1 MHAPF
6 EVTPA
11 GFRLHGE
18 PFRILSGAL
27 HYFRVHPDQ
36 WRHRLR
42 MLRAM
47 GLNTVETYV
56 PWNLHEPRRGDY
68 RFGARGQAG
77 TVHDFT
83 DLEAF
88 LRVAHEEGLY
98 AIVRPGPY
106 ICAEWDNG
114 GLPGWLTGSLPPRRL
129 RTADPAYLAEVDRW
143 FGVLIPKVAA
153 HQVTRGGNVLM
164 VQVEN
169 EYGSFGS
176 DLAYLEHLAENLRQN
191 GVDVPLFTSDGP
203 EDHMLTG
210 GSVPGLLAT
219 VNFGS
224 KPDEAFAKLAEHR
237 PADPPMCMEFW
248 CGWFDHWRR
257 DRVVRDPSDAAKD
270 LEAMLAAGA
279 SVNIYMAHGGTNFG
293 TTAGANLAS
302 PTLDGDY
309 RPTVTSYDYDAPI
322 DEAGRA
328 TAKFWAFREVLSAYR
343 NAADGPLPEPPAA
356 PPVQALAS
364 VSLAQVVRLEHVFD
378 DLAGPVTAAPMPPTL
393 EELGV
398 EHGLVRYTARIG
410 GPRQAYQLSVDGLA
424 DRAHLRVDG
433 ALVAVLDRD
442 VPHDLAVAAGPQGV
456 ELELLVE
463 SMGRANYG
471 PLVGERKG
479 ITGGVLHER
488 QYVHGFTARA
498 LALDGPM
505 PAVPWDRAAG
515 PGAPLGDGP
524 VFRRG
529 TVAVAD
535 PADAWLAVPDG
546 GKGYLWLNG
555 FLLGRYWSAGPQRA
569 LYAPAPLWRTGGNEL
584 VLLELDRPRVA
595 AAEIRDAPDLG

>member
-1 MHAPF
+1 MHEPTTAAF
-6 EVTPA
+6 AVTPA

-56 PWNLHEPRRGDY
+56 PWNLHEPRRGEY
-68 RFGARGQAG
+68 HFGGAD
-77 TVHDFT
+77 TVHGFT
-83 DLEAF
+83 DIEAF
-88 LRVAHEEGLY
+88 LRLAAEEGLY

-114 GLPGWLTGSLPPRRL
+114 GLPGWLTGSLPPRRI
-129 RTADPAYLAEVDRW
+129 RCADPAYLAEVDRW
-143 FGVLIPKVAA
+143 FGVLIPRIAQ

-176 DLAYLEHLAENLRQN
+176 DRAHLQHLADTLRSN

-224 KPDEAFAKLAEHR
+224 KPQEAFAKLAAHR
-237 PADPPMCMEFW
+237 PDDPPMCMEFW

-257 DRVVRDPSDAAKD
+257 DHVVRDPADAAKD
-270 LEAMLAAGA
+270 LDAMLAAGA

-293 TTAGANLAS
+293 TTAGANLAA
-302 PTLDGDY
+302 PTLDSDY

-322 DEAGRA
+322 DEAGRV
-328 TAKFWAFREVLSAYR
+328 TAKFWAFREVLAGYR

-356 PPVQALAS
+356 TPVQARATVALS
-364 VSLAQVVRLEHVFD
+364 QVVRLEHVFD
-378 DLAGPVTAAPMPPTL
+378 DLAGPESVTPMPPTL

-398 EHGLVRYTARIG
+398 EHGLVRYRATVPGR
-410 GPRQAYQLSVDGLA
+410 RQAYHLSVAGLA
-424 DRAHLRVDG
+424 DRAHVRVDG
-433 ALVAVLDRD
+433 GPAVVLERD
-442 VPHDLAVAAGPQGV
+442 VPQELTVAVGARGAQI
-456 ELELLVE
+456 ELLVE

-479 ITGGVLHER
+479 ITGGVFHGR

-505 PAVPWDRAAG
+505 PQVPWDRAGAAG
-515 PGAPLGDGP
+515 NGP

-529 TVAVAD
+529 TVTVAD
-535 PADAWLAVPDG
+535 PADAWLAFPDG

-555 FLLGRYWSAGPQRA
+555 FLLGRYWAAGPQRA
-569 LYAPAPLWRTGGNEL
+569 LYAPAPLWRAGDND
-584 VLLELDRPRVA
+584 VVVLELDRPQA
-595 AAEIRDAPDLG
+595 AAVDILDAADLG